1 MPAWVLQVLLVALT
15 LLSIARALKWLR
27 YASSGFF
34 TRQLLL
40 PVVVVAAATTVG
52 NALGGRL
59 EYGVLVMCVGVSLA
73 GVA

>member
-1 MPAWVLQVLLVALT
+1 VA
-15 LLSIARALKWLR
+15 

-40 PVVVVAAATTVG
+40 PILVVALAITVG
-52 NALGGRL
+52 NALGERARRVLSERATTRL
-59 EYGVLVMCVGVSLA
+59 EYGVLVACVGVSLA